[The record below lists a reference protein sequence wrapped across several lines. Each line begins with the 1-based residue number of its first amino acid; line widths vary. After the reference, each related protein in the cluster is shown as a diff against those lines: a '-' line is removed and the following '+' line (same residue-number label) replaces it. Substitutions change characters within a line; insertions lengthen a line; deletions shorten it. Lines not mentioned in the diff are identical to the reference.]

1 MFSDISKKNVE
12 SSYTNRYLFK
22 VNDRNIRKGCEI
34 CSNLTLKTPERRQWL
49 LITFSTVFIVDVEKG
64 NICWVNV
71 LNVLLDAFKVNK

>member
-34 CSNLTLKTPERRQWL
+34 FSNLTLKTPE
-49 LITFSTVFIVDVEKG
+49 
-64 NICWVNV
+64 
-71 LNVLLDAFKVNK
+71 